1 MQIKRQTAYKLWIN
15 NILSSTQKLTN
26 EGMRYFQVG
35 DKEVVRVN
43 LIAIVINR
51 YDNETGNYSVVTI
64 DDGSGQIRIKA
75 WEDDVKFLNHIDTGS
90 VVLVIARLFE
100 SNGEIF
106 LRPEIVRP
114 MEDEWAFVRKLEL
127 ERQFGKVSSDER
139 VLAVTEEKISEKI
152 EPSIVARE
160 KVYHFVE
167 KAPDNGIEVSELV
180 KKTKL
185 KESDV
190 EKAIEELLREG
201 ELYNPRPG
209 FVKLV

>member
-1 MQIKRQTAYKLWIN
+1 MKFKRQTAYKLWIK

-26 EGMRYFQVG
+26 EGMRYFQVD

-43 LIAIVINR
+43 LIAVVINR
-51 YDNETGNYSVVTI
+51 YDNDAGNYSVVTV

-75 WEDDVKFLNHIDTGS
+75 WEDDVKFLNHIDLGN
-90 VVLVIARLFE
+90 VVLVVARLFE

-106 LRPEIVRP
+106 LRPEIVKAIG
-114 MEDEWAFVRKLEL
+114 DEWAMVRKLEL
-127 ERQFGKVSSDER
+127 EKQFGKVIHTDKI
-139 VLAVTEEKISEKI
+139 LAVTEEKVEEKI

-167 KAPDNGIEVSELV
+167 KAPEKGIEISELV
-180 KKTKL
+180 KKTEL
-185 KESDV
+185 KEADV

-201 ELYNPRPG
+201 EIYNPKPG